1 MSAPWRRT
9 ALQQTSKRRRSGW
22 AAPRRA
28 AVSAMPTTTHH
39 ASLYSVSAAA
49 LTLALIETYS
59 VCSHTRLADC
69 LQTAASVPTV
79 DQTASAFP
87 DADADDRY
95 LLFRGKDEGG
105 GRGR

>member
-1 MSAPWRRT
+1 MTCLVSAPWRWT
-9 ALQQTSKRRRSGW
+9 ALQQTSKRRRRGGR
-22 AAPRRA
+22 PFQRCQRQLTR
-28 AVSAMPTTTHH
+28 VCI
-39 ASLYSVSAAA
+39 LFLAAA

-87 DADADDRY
+87 DADADDRC
-95 LLFRGKDEGG
+95 LLFRRKDEGG